1 MNGGAGVVHNCPRH
15 PPPLGFPEPSN
26 HCEADESGFPRVT
39 WDAKLHGAPA
49 RLGVVGVAHIPSE
62 GSASSTQAL
71 CPVKSKESAVDLC
84 RTDTGSH
91 SYLPQGS
98 SEQRGV
104 RWERQDSR
112 RYFDSRRASHR
123 HSGPGRATSRW
134 HFHR

>member
-1 MNGGAGVVHNCPRH
+1 MNGGPGWYTIAAPFAPAR
-15 PPPLGFPEPSN
+15 FPEPSN

-71 CPVKSKESAVDLC
+71 CLVKSKESAVDLC

-104 RWERQDSR
+104 MGKARFSEVFRFSPC
-112 RYFDSRRASHR
+112 FHR